1 VTWKERRIKAL
12 ALAAET
18 DLAERTKQLVPIS
31 EVRAA
36 WGLQATKIK
45 NAFKGLGRQLA
56 SLLLQ
61 RGPQEIQAIIDRRVL
76 EILNDLS
83 HDEYHSQH
91 SNITASKHAPPQK
104 EEAT

>member
-1 VTWKERRIKAL
+1 MEVRRG
-12 ALAAET
+12 
-18 DLAERTKQLVPIS
+18 QLVPIA

-36 WGLQATKIK
+36 WGLQATKMK

-56 SLLLQ
+56 PLLLQ
-61 RGPQEIQAIIDRRVL
+61 RGPQEIQAVIDRRVL

-83 HDEYHSQH
+83 HKEYHSQQP
-91 SNITASKHAPPQK
+91 NITASIDAPPQK